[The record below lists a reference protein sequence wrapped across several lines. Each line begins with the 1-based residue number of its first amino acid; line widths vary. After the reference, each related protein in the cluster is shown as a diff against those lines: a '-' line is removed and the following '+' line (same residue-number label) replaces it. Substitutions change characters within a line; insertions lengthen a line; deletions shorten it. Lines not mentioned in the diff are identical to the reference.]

1 MIIRSSGMKQR
12 INQIT
17 YFVIKIKMIY
27 YYFLESVAAHIKPI
41 EGRLREG
48 ETLYLTCDGKG
59 YPTPTIRW
67 EKSSVELFSSGR
79 MTVNNENLRITNVS
93 LDDTGLYTCVV
104 TNGEEQAEDD
114 KSIQVIPKGK
124 SKELYYAA
132 RLLEH

>member
-1 MIIRSSGMKQR
+1 M
-12 INQIT
+12 
-17 YFVIKIKMIY
+17 F
-27 YYFLESVAAHIKPI
+27 FLESVAAQIKPI

-48 ETLYLTCDGKG
+48 ETLYLTCDAKG
-59 YPTPTIRW
+59 YPTPTVRW

-104 TNGEEQAEDD
+104 TNGEEKAEDD

-124 SKELYYAA
+124 SKELYYAQPLGFLSIKFYVCLSV
-132 RLLEH
+132 RLVSNQ